1 MAGRARRARE
11 GRRAVI
17 IAIEGVSCTGKSTL
31 AARLATRLGWQT
43 IECYYHVANDRRR
56 AYCKPH

>member
-1 MAGRARRARE
+1 M
-11 GRRAVI
+11 I